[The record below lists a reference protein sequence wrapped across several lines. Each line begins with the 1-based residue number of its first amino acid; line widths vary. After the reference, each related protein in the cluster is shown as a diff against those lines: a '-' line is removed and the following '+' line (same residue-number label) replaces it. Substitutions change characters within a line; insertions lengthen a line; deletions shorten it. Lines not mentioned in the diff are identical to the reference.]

1 MARKKKA
8 QAETKSDGLI
18 QVMTISLFIILLA
31 FFILLNSIATIDDQ
45 KVKKVMGS
53 VVEQF
58 GGERP
63 TETSGTAPEE
73 VFIDGVSPVDLAD
86 LTTGESGARD
96 DISVRST
103 TKKTT
108 LSIQE
113 DLLFSGYATRIN
125 PQGRTILDKLVRT
138 ISTNDFPVDI
148 SGHTDDS
155 PMPSDMGMNN
165 RELSTLRSVTVMEY
179 LVAQGSVPAE
189 RLTACGWGGLK
200 PVTSNATAR
209 SRRLNRR
216 IDVTFTHDKSFEKPK
231 GIFIFKDFFFNV
243 KDR

>member
-1 MARKKKA
+1 MARRKKS
-8 QAETKSDGLI
+8 QAEPKNDGLI

-31 FFILLNSIATIDDQ
+31 FFILLNSIATIDSQ
-45 KVKKVMGS
+45 KVKKVLGS

-58 GGERP
+58 GGEKP

-73 VFIDGVSPVDLAD
+73 VFIDGVSPVDLSD
-86 LTTGESGARD
+86 LTAGDTGTEN
-96 DISVRST
+96 DIAVKST

-113 DLLFSGYATRIN
+113 SLLFSGYGTRISA
-125 PQGRTILDKLVRT
+125 QGKPLMDKLVKILT
-138 ISTNDFPVDI
+138 ANEFPVEI

-155 PMPSDMGMNN
+155 PLPPGVGMDN

-179 LVAQGSVPAE
+179 LVTQGSVPAE

-200 PVTSNATAR
+200 PAASNAAAR

-216 IDVTFTHDKSFEKPK
+216 IDITFTHDKSFEKPK